1 VKKKLTIMAF
11 ETYVIS
17 WNVTKR
23 CGLRCEHCYLD
34 ASYLSGEATDE
45 LSLAE
50 CRVLIGQMAE
60 INPQA
65 CLILTGGE
73 PLLRPD
79 IFDIA
84 SCAAAKGF
92 MVVVGSGG
100 NMIDDAIAR
109 RLVQSG
115 VKGVGVSIDSLDP
128 EVHDRFR
135 GVPGALKGT
144 LEGIEALKREGLD
157 FQVQTT
163 VSTKNM
169 GEIKEI
175 LKFAHGLGAAAF
187 NCFFLVCTG
196 RGEELTDITPEQY
209 EETLKFL
216 YHVHGKYP
224 GMMVRAKCAPH
235 FKRVAYQADPESPLL
250 KGYVGGCRAGTN
262 YCRISP
268 DGEVTPCP
276 YMAKSAGNVR
286 DRSFAGIWRSAP
298 IFEGLRRPKYNG
310 KCEDCEFKLLCGGC
324 RARAL
329 ANTGDCMGEDSWC
342 VYQPEKGGKKV
353 ENIATE
359 IQFDLAPSEEAG
371 EGGPRWSAEASERLG
386 RIPFFARPIAKKGVE
401 DYALKNGVSVITP
414 ELMDKVR
421 EKFSSS
427 FGKRMK

>member
-1 VKKKLTIMAF
+1 MAF

-34 ASYLSGEATDE
+34 AYSLSGETADE
-45 LSLAE
+45 LSLDE

-84 SCAAAKGF
+84 SCATAKGF

-100 NMIDDAIAR
+100 NIIDGAMAR
-109 RLVQSG
+109 RLSQSG

-128 EVHDRFR
+128 ETHDRFR
-135 GVPGALKGT
+135 GVPGALNGT
-144 LEGIEALKREGLD
+144 LQGIEALKREGLD
-157 FQVQTT
+157 FQIQTT
-163 VSTKNM
+163 VSTRNIN
-169 GEIKEI
+169 EIGSI
-175 LKFAHGLGAAAF
+175 IKFAHELGAVAF

-209 EETLKFL
+209 EEVLKFL
-216 YHVHGKYP
+216 YNAHGKYP

-235 FKRVAYQADPESPLL
+235 FKRVAYQADPDSPLL

-268 DGEVTPCP
+268 EGEVTPCP
-276 YMAKSAGNVR
+276 YMSKSAGNVR
-286 DRSFAGIWRSAP
+286 ERSFAEIWRSSSL
-298 IFEGLRRPKYNG
+298 FGSLRRPKYNG

-329 ANTGDCMGEDSWC
+329 AKTGDCMGEDFWC
-342 VYQPEKGGKKV
+342 VYNPEKGGAQV
-353 ENIATE
+353 VNIATE
-359 IQFDLAPSEEAG
+359 IQFDLVQGQQSKNN
-371 EGGPRWSAEASERLG
+371 GPRWTVEAEDRLK
-386 RIPFFARPIAKKGVE
+386 RVPFFARSIARRGVE
-401 DYALKNGVSVITP
+401 DYALSNGIPVITP

-427 FGKRMK
+427 FGKRIK